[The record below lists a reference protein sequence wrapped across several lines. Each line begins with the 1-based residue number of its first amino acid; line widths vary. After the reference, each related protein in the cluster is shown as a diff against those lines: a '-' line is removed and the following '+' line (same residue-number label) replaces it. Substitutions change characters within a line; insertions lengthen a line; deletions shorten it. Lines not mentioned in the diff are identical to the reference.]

1 MTAPGAIRAFDVG
14 DVERLQEILERFA
27 DHARLRCVA
36 LVERNGQL
44 LTAVGSDLLNDTAAF
59 ASLTAADF
67 AASDRLAELL
77 GEDEF
82 TSLFHQGDLGSM
94 FAVAIGNH
102 AILACLFDQRT
113 TLGLVRVHARTTVPQ
128 LAELV
133 AEIATR
139 QPMNGAQSAALG
151 SAWADE
157 AESEIDRLFG
167 F

>member
-1 MTAPGAIRAFDVG
+1 MTSTGAIRAFDVG
-14 DVERLQEILERFA
+14 DVERLQELLENFA
-27 DHARLRCVA
+27 DNARLRCVA

-44 LTAVGSDLLNDTAAF
+44 LTAVGSELLNDTAAF

-77 GEDEF
+77 GEEEF

-94 FAVAIGNH
+94 FAVAIGSH

-113 TLGLVRVHARTTVPQ
+113 TLGLVRVHARSTVPQ
-128 LAELV
+128 LTALV

-139 QPMNGAQSAALG
+139 RPMNGENAAALG
-151 SAWADE
+151 AAWADE